1 MTPFAQH
8 LTKKLPAQEHRRV
21 LTTDNY
27 LHLRGLEDN
36 SIYALG
42 DCATIEN
49 PNLLEHI
56 IEFFEEADSNKDG
69 SLQLNEFL
77 AVCNTIKT
85 RFPLTEEH
93 LVNLESKFK
102 KYDVNHDGTLDINE
116 MKAMLKDIDSKLT
129 NLPAVSGQY
138 IGINL

>member
-1 MTPFAQH
+1 MTPFAKH
-8 LTKKLPAQEHRRV
+8 LTEKLPVQAHRRV

-27 LHLRGLEDN
+27 LHLRGLEDD

-49 PNLLEHI
+49 PNLLDHI
-56 IEFFEEADSNKDG
+56 MEFFEEADTNKDG

-77 AVCNTIKT
+77 AICNTMRT

-93 LVNLESKFK
+93 LVNLEHKFR
-102 KYDVNHDGTLDINE
+102 KYDINHDGTLDINE
-116 MKAMLKDIDSKLT
+116 MKAMLKDVDSKLT
-129 NLPAVSGQY
+129 NLPAVSCQY